1 MKLRLWRHVRELVG
15 YAPLT
20 LAFGEGGWI
29 AIDER
34 DWLQSFVLA
43 NGAYEPEV
51 WTALARYAQA
61 DEVVWDVGAYIGTFA
76 LTAAQD
82 PRVAHVCAF
91 EPDPRTLETLRTNL
105 ALNTRAI
112 RLYPFALSDTT
123 ETRMLISGPAA
134 NAGMSTF
141 GPSQSTG
148 MRDHL
153 SNPSE
158 HLPTFDVACRTA
170 DELVASG
177 AAPAPTLIK
186 LDVEGW
192 EYPVLNGA
200 RGILEST
207 RLKAVVLET
216 GCDAEGGIL
225 DGRVRQILTE
235 YGFTLGRISRPS
247 GDLLGVENYL
257 AVRL

>member
-1 MKLRLWRHVRELVG
+1 MKLRLWRHVRQIVG

-20 LAFGEGGWI
+20 VAYGEGGWI

-51 WTALARYAQA
+51 WNALARYAQA

-76 LTAAQD
+76 LTAAQH

-91 EPDPRTLETLRTNL
+91 EPDPQTLETLRTNL
-105 ALNTRAI
+105 ALNAHAI
-112 RLYPFALSDTT
+112 GLYPFALSDRT
-123 ETRMLISGPAA
+123 ETRTLIRGPAA

-148 MRDHL
+148 MRDHV

-158 HLPTFDVACRTA
+158 QLPTFDVACFTA

-192 EYPVLNGA
+192 EYAVLNGA

-207 RLKAVVLET
+207 RLKAVVFET
-216 GCDAEGGIL
+216 GCDAGGGIL
-225 DGRVRQILTE
+225 DGRVRRILIDHGYLLSHIE
-235 YGFTLGRISRPS
+235 RPGS
-247 GDLLGVENYL
+247 EPRGVENYL
-257 AVRL
+257 AVRP